1 MVAAVDIGN
10 SRIHLGL
17 FNNGR
22 LVRIFQLPVR
32 AERGY
37 PRIEKWLVGQKIEGA
52 GIASVIPDNTR
63 SVAAIFRR
71 QFRIRPLII
80 DSRIDSGLKFG
91 YQNPRTLGADRIA
104 NLAGG
109 RAHFPGNLIVV
120 SFGTATT
127 IDAVFRNGYHP
138 GGVIMPGIDM
148 DLDVLAQQ
156 TARIG
161 RYPVRRPVHFIG
173 RNTGECV
180 RSGVIQGMA
189 LAVQGF
195 IHEIKKVYRRPF
207 LGLATGGRAGLMAPL
222 IPEIDRVVAD
232 LSLYGIFA
240 IYQRNA

>member
-17 FNNGR
+17 FDNGR
-22 LVRIFQLPVR
+22 LVRTLQVPVR
-32 AERGY
+32 SVCGY
-37 PRIEKWLVGQKIEGA
+37 PKIKQWLAGREIQGA
-52 GIASVIPDNTR
+52 GIASVIPDQTR
-63 SVAAIFRR
+63 SVAAIFHR

-80 DSRIDSGLKFG
+80 DRRIDCGLQFG
-91 YQNPRTLGADRIA
+91 YHDPRTLGADRIA

-109 RAHFPGNLIVV
+109 RARFPGNLIVV

-127 IDAVFRNGYHP
+127 IDVVFRNGDHP
-138 GGVIMPGIDM
+138 GGVIMPGIGM
-148 DLDVLAQQ
+148 ALDVLAEK
-156 TARIG
+156 TARLG
-161 RYPVRRPVHFIG
+161 RYPVRRPAHFIG
-173 RNTGECV
+173 RSTGECV
-180 RSGVIQGMA
+180 RTGVIQGMA

-207 LGLATGGRAGLMAPL
+207 LGLATGGRAGLIAPL

-240 IYQRNA
+240 IYQRNV